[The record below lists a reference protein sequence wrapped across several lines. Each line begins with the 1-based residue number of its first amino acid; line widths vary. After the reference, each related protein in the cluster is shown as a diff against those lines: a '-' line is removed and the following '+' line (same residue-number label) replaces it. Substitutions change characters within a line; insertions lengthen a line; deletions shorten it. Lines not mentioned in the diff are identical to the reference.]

1 MDYTNKV
8 VWITGAASGIGRALV
23 IEYSKYNAIIIAS
36 DRNEKELIAL
46 KSVVNGNDKNFIIKP
61 FDLTQTE
68 NIIELVKSVIDK
80 TSHIDILIN
89 VGGISQRSL
98 TVETSM
104 EIYRKIFEVN
114 FFGTVA
120 LSKAVL
126 PYMIKQGGGK
136 IAGTSSIVG
145 KFGFPLRS
153 AYSASKHA
161 ILGFME
167 TLRAENV
174 NNNIKVSVLIP
185 GRVQTNISLNAL
197 TKEGV
202 AHGKM
207 DAGQA
212 GGITVEKAAITIRKG
227 MEKNKN
233 EILIGAKE
241 LFMVHIRRFFPRLAY
256 KLVTRIKS
264 T

>member
-8 VWITGAASGIGRALV
+8 VWITGAASGIGRGLV
-23 IEYSKYNAIIIAS
+23 LEYFKYNATIIAS
-36 DRNEKELIAL
+36 DRNEEELKTL
-46 KSVVNGNDKNFIIKP
+46 KTSLNGNENNFIIIA

-68 NIIELVKSVIDK
+68 NISELVKTVIEK

-120 LSKAVL
+120 LTKEVL

-136 IAGTSSIVG
+136 IVGTSSIVG

-161 ILGFME
+161 IHGFME
-167 TLRAENV
+167 TVRAENI

-207 DAGQA
+207 DDGQA
-212 GGITVEKAAITIRKG
+212 GGITVEKAASTIRMG
-227 MEKNKN
+227 IEKNKN
-233 EILIGAKE
+233 EILVGAKE
-241 LFMVHIRRFFPRLAY
+241 LLMVHIRRFLPRLAY
-256 KLVTRIKS
+256 KLVTKVKS

>member
-1 MDYTNKV
+1 MDYKNKV
-8 VWITGAASGIGRALV
+8 VWITGASSGIGKGLVLEYFKRRAT
-23 IEYSKYNAIIIAS
+23 IIAS
-36 DRNEKELIAL
+36 DRNEEGLKELKNSI
-46 KSVVNGNDKNFIIKP
+46 NGTDENFIIKP
-61 FDLTQTE
+61 FDLMKTE
-68 NIIELVKSVIDK
+68 NISEIVDSVIQQTK
-80 TSHIDILIN
+80 KIDILIN

-98 TVETSM
+98 TVETPM
-104 EIYRKIFEVN
+104 EVYRRIFEIN

-120 LSKAVL
+120 LTKAVL

-161 ILGFME
+161 IHGFME
-167 TLRAENV
+167 TVRAENV
-174 NNNIKVSVLIP
+174 KNNVKVSVLIP
-185 GRVQTNISLNAL
+185 GRVQTNISVNAL
-197 TKEGV
+197 TKEGI

-207 DAGQA
+207 DDGQA

-227 MEKNKN
+227 IENNKN
-233 EILIGAKE
+233 EILVGAKE
-241 LFMVHIRRFFPRLAY
+241 LIMVHIRRFLPRLAY
-256 KLVTRIKS
+256 KLVTTIKS